1 MPGRSNAGMID
12 LRPVAYVNGV
22 LLVALGLAML
32 VPMAA
37 DMVAGNGHWK
47 VFAQSAIITTAI
59 GGLMALASANGVS
72 ASLSIRQTFVL
83 TTLVW
88 VLLPLFGALPFMLGI
103 TDATAADAVFEAM
116 SGFTTTGATV
126 FVGLETLPA
135 GLLLWRGIMQWLGGI
150 GIIVM
155 AMVFLPELKVGGMQ
169 VFRSEAF
176 ETMGKI
182 LPRAA
187 EIARG
192 ISVIYIGLTLACALG
207 YLAAGM
213 TGFDAAVHA
222 MTTVSTGGFA
232 NYDSSF
238 GDYGAAVHYIAILFM
253 LGSALPFVRF
263 VQLVGG
269 DARPLLRDSQV
280 RVFLAIVALATAV
293 LAVTVTLRFG
303 GFDERVVREALFN
316 VASIITGT
324 GFAMVDYMGWG
335 EFAIT
340 LIFFLGLIGGCAG
353 STSCSVKVFR
363 YQILFASIRAEIRRL
378 QMPRGVFTP
387 RFEGRPLTDEVLDA
401 VMAFF
406 GTFVLSLGLFTVAL
420 NLAGLDALTAVSGA
434 ATALAN
440 IGPGLG
446 EIIGPAGNFA
456 PLSDTAK
463 WILTLAMLVGR
474 LELMVVLVLFTAR
487 FWRD

>member
-1 MPGRSNAGMID
+1 MID
-12 LRPVAYVNGV
+12 LRPVAYVNGL
-22 LLVALGLAML
+22 LLVALGFTMLGPLLADL
-32 VPMAA
+32 LT
-37 DMVAGNGHWK
+37 GNGHWP
-47 VFAQSAIITTAI
+47 VFAQSAIITVLV
-59 GGLMALASANGVS
+59 GGLVALSSANGVS
-72 ASLSIRQTFVL
+72 EALNIRQTFVL
-83 TTLVW
+83 TTSVW
-88 VLLPLFGALPFMLGI
+88 VLLPLFGALPFMLGQ
-103 TDATAADAVFEAM
+103 TASPPVDAVFEAM
-116 SGFTTTGATV
+116 SGFTTTGSTV
-126 FVGLETLPA
+126 LVGLDDMPA

-150 GIIVM
+150 GMIVM

-192 ISVIYIGLTLACALG
+192 ISVIYVGMTVACALA
-207 YLAAGM
+207 YMAAGKNP
-213 TGFDAAVHA
+213 FDAVVHA

-238 GDYGAAVHYIAILFM
+238 GAFGAGAHYVAVIFM
-253 LGSALPFVRF
+253 LGSALPYVRYVQFVA
-263 VQLVGG
+263 G
-269 DARPLLRDSQV
+269 DVRPLFLDSQI
-280 RVFLAIVALATAV
+280 RTFLAIIGLSTLVV
-293 LAVTVTLRFG
+293 SFTVTLRSG
-303 GFDERVVREALFN
+303 GFDELIFREALFN
-316 VASIITGT
+316 VTSIVTGT
-324 GFAMVDYMGWG
+324 GFASVDYMSWG

-340 LIFFLGLIGGCAG
+340 LIFFLGLVGGCAG

-363 YQILFASIRAEIRRL
+363 YQILFASIKAEIRQL
-378 QMPRGVFTP
+378 HSPHGIFTP
-387 RFEGRPLTDEVLDA
+387 RFEGRPLTNEVLDA

-406 GTFVLSLGLFTVAL
+406 GTFVLSLGVFAVAL
-420 NLAGLDALTAVSGA
+420 NLAGLDALTSISGA

-446 EIIGPAGNFA
+446 PIIGPAGNFA

-474 LELMVVLVLFTAR
+474 LEMMVVLVLFTSR
-487 FWRD
+487 FWRV

>member
-1 MPGRSNAGMID
+1 MID
-12 LRPVAYVNGV
+12 LRPVAYVNGL
-22 LLVALGLAML
+22 LLVALGFTMLGPMLADL
-32 VPMAA
+32 
-37 DMVAGNGHWK
+37 VAGNGHWK
-47 VFAQSAIITTAI
+47 VFAQSAIITVLV
-59 GGLMALASANGVS
+59 GGLVALSSANAVS
-72 ASLSIRQTFVL
+72 EGLTIRQTFVL

-88 VLLPLFGALPFMLGI
+88 VLLPVFGALPFVLG
-103 TDATAADAVFEAM
+103 ATQAPLVDAVFESV

-126 FVGLETLPA
+126 FVGLDTLPE
-135 GLLLWRGIMQWLGGI
+135 GILLWRGIIQWLGGI

-192 ISVIYIGLTLACALG
+192 ISVIYVGMTVACALA
-207 YLAAGM
+207 YMAAGKPA
-213 TGFDAAVHA
+213 FDAVVHS
-222 MTTVSTGGFA
+222 MSTVSTGGFA

-238 GDYGAAVHYIAILFM
+238 GQYGAAVHYIAVVFM
-253 LGSALPFVRF
+253 IGSALPYVRF
-263 VQLVGG
+263 VQLAAG
-269 DARPLLRDSQV
+269 DGAPLLHDSQI
-280 RVFLAIVALATAV
+280 RVFLSIVALAT
-293 LAVTVTLRFG
+293 LALAITVTLREG
-303 GFDERVVREALFN
+303 AFDELVFREALFN
-316 VASIITGT
+316 ATSIITGT
-324 GFAMVDYMGWG
+324 GFASVDYMGWG

-363 YQILFASIRAEIRRL
+363 YQILFASIKAEIRRL
-378 QMPRGVFTP
+378 HSPHGIFVP
-387 RFEGRPLTDEVLDA
+387 RFEGRPLSDDVLDA

-420 NLAGLDALTAVSGA
+420 NLSGLDTMTAVSGA

-440 IGPGLG
+440 VGPGLG
-446 EIIGPAGNFA
+446 PIIGPAGNFA
-456 PLSDTAK
+456 PLNDTAK
-463 WILTLAMLVGR
+463 WLLTLAMLFGR
-474 LELMVVLVLFTAR
+474 LELMVVLVLFTSR

>member
-1 MPGRSNAGMID
+1 MID
-12 LRPVAYVNGV
+12 LRPVAYVNGL
-22 LLVALGLAML
+22 LLVALGLTMIAPML
-32 VPMAA
+32 A
-37 DMVAGNGHWK
+37 DLAAGNGHWL
-47 VFAQSAIITTAI
+47 VFAQSAIITGALGVLVAI
-59 GGLMALASANGVS
+59 ASADGVTE
-72 ASLSIRQTFVL
+72 ALTIRQTFVL
-83 TTLVW
+83 TTTVW
-88 VLLPLFGALPFMLGI
+88 LLLPLFGALPFMLG
-103 TDATAADAVFEAM
+103 ATGASAADAVFEAM

-126 FVGLETLPA
+126 FVGLETLPE

-176 ETMGKI
+176 ETLGKI

-192 ISVIYIGLTLACALG
+192 ISVIYVGMTVACALG
-207 YLAAGM
+207 YLAAGKPA
-213 TGFDAAVHA
+213 FDAVVHA

-238 GDYGAAVHYIAILFM
+238 GQYGAAVHYVAIVFM
-253 LGSALPFVRF
+253 LGSALPYVRF

-269 DARPLLRDSQV
+269 DARPLFRDSQV
-280 RVFLAIVALATAV
+280 RVFFAVVGLAT
-293 LAVTVTLRFG
+293 LLLGLTVALRFG
-303 GFDERVVREALFN
+303 RFDELVLREALFN

-324 GFAMVDYMGWG
+324 GLAMVDYMDWG

-363 YQILFASIRAEIRRL
+363 YQILFASIRAEIRRIHSPHGL
-378 QMPRGVFTP
+378 FTP
-387 RFEGRPLTDEVLDA
+387 RFEGRPLTVEVLDA

-406 GTFVLSLGLFTVAL
+406 GTFVLSLGLFAVAL
-420 NLAGLDALTAVSGA
+420 NLTGLDALTAVSGA

>member
-1 MPGRSNAGMID
+1 MID
-12 LRPVAYVNGV
+12 LRPVAYVNGL
-22 LLVALGLAML
+22 LLVALGFTMLGPLLADL
-32 VPMAA
+32 VT
-37 DMVAGNGHWK
+37 GNGHWP
-47 VFAQSAIITTAI
+47 VFAQSAIITVLV
-59 GGLMALASANGVS
+59 GGLVALSSANGVS
-72 ASLSIRQTFVL
+72 EALNIRQTFVL
-83 TTLVW
+83 TTSVW
-88 VLLPLFGALPFMLGI
+88 VLLPLFGALPFMLGQ
-103 TDATAADAVFEAM
+103 TDSPPVDAVFEAM
-116 SGFTTTGATV
+116 SGFTTTGSTV
-126 FVGLETLPA
+126 LVGLDDMPA

-150 GIIVM
+150 GMIVM

-192 ISVIYIGLTLACALG
+192 ISVIYVGMTVACALA
-207 YLAAGM
+207 YMTAGKNP
-213 TGFDAAVHA
+213 FDAVVHA

-238 GDYGAAVHYIAILFM
+238 GAFGAGAHYVAVIFM
-253 LGSALPFVRF
+253 LGSALPYVRYVQFVA
-263 VQLVGG
+263 G
-269 DARPLLRDSQV
+269 DVRPLFLDSQI
-280 RVFLAIVALATAV
+280 RTFLAIIGLSTLVV
-293 LAVTVTLRFG
+293 SFTVTLRSG
-303 GFDERVVREALFN
+303 GFDELIFREALFN
-316 VASIITGT
+316 VTSIVTGT
-324 GFAMVDYMGWG
+324 GFASVDYMSWG

-340 LIFFLGLIGGCAG
+340 LIFFLGLVGGCAG

-363 YQILFASIRAEIRRL
+363 YQILFASIKAEIRQL
-378 QMPRGVFTP
+378 HSPHGIFTP
-387 RFEGRPLTDEVLDA
+387 RFEGRPLTNEVLDA

-406 GTFVLSLGLFTVAL
+406 GTFVLSLGVFAVAL
-420 NLAGLDALTAVSGA
+420 NLAGLDALTSISGA

-446 EIIGPAGNFA
+446 PIIGPAGNFA

-474 LELMVVLVLFTAR
+474 LEMMVVLVLFTSR
-487 FWRD
+487 FWRV

>member
-1 MPGRSNAGMID
+1 MID
-12 LRPVAYVNGV
+12 LRPVAYVNGL
-22 LLVALGLAML
+22 LLVALGFTMLGPLLADL
-32 VPMAA
+32 VT
-37 DMVAGNGHWK
+37 GNGHWP
-47 VFAQSAIITTAI
+47 VFAQSAIITVLV
-59 GGLMALASANGVS
+59 GGLVSLSSANGVS
-72 ASLSIRQTFVL
+72 EALNIRQTFVL
-83 TTLVW
+83 TTSVW
-88 VLLPLFGALPFMLGI
+88 VLLPLFGALPFMLGQ
-103 TDATAADAVFEAM
+103 TDSPPVDAVFEAM
-116 SGFTTTGATV
+116 SGFTTTGSTV
-126 FVGLETLPA
+126 MVGLDDMPA

-150 GIIVM
+150 GMIVM

-192 ISVIYIGLTLACALG
+192 ISVIYVGMTVACALA
-207 YLAAGM
+207 YMTAGKNP
-213 TGFDAAVHA
+213 FDAVVHA

-238 GDYGAAVHYIAILFM
+238 GAFGAGAHYVAVIFM
-253 LGSALPFVRF
+253 LGSALPYVRYVQFVA
-263 VQLVGG
+263 G
-269 DARPLLRDSQV
+269 DVRPLFLDSQI
-280 RVFLAIVALATAV
+280 RTFLAIIGLSTLVV
-293 LAVTVTLRFG
+293 SFTVTLRSG
-303 GFDERVVREALFN
+303 GFDELIFREALFN
-316 VASIITGT
+316 VTSIVTGT
-324 GFAMVDYMGWG
+324 GFASVDYMSWG

-340 LIFFLGLIGGCAG
+340 LIFFLGLVGGCAG

-363 YQILFASIRAEIRRL
+363 YQILFASIKAEIRQL
-378 QMPRGVFTP
+378 HSPHGIFTP
-387 RFEGRPLTDEVLDA
+387 RFEGRPLTNEVLDA

-406 GTFVLSLGLFTVAL
+406 GTFVLSLGVFAVAL
-420 NLAGLDALTAVSGA
+420 NLAGLDALTSISGA

-446 EIIGPAGNFA
+446 PIIGPAGNFA

-474 LELMVVLVLFTAR
+474 LEMMVVLVLFTSR
-487 FWRD
+487 FWRV

>member
-1 MPGRSNAGMID
+1 MFD
-12 LRPVAYVNGV
+12 LRPVAYVNGL
-22 LLVALGLAML
+22 LLVALGVAML
-32 VPMAA
+32 GPMLA
-37 DMVAGNGHWK
+37 DLTSGNDHWYA
-47 VFAQSAIITTAI
+47 FAFSALITIII
-59 GGLMALASANGVS
+59 GGLIALASSNAVTE
-72 ASLSIRQTFVL
+72 SLNIRQTFVL

-88 VLLPLFGALPFMLGI
+88 VLLPLFGALPFMLG
-103 TDATAADAVFEAM
+103 ATGARPVDAVFESI

-126 FVGLETLPA
+126 FTGLEHLPP
-135 GLLLWRGIMQWLGGI
+135 GLLLWRGIIQWLGGI

-192 ISVIYIGLTLACALG
+192 ISAIYVGLTVTCALC
-207 YLAAGM
+207 YMVAGQSA
-213 TGFDAAVHA
+213 FDAVVHA
-222 MTTVSTGGFA
+222 MTTLSTGGFA

-238 GDYGAAVHYIAILFM
+238 GGLDATAHYIAVVFM
-253 LGSALPFVRF
+253 LLSALPYVRY
-263 VQLVGG
+263 VQFYAG
-269 DARPLLRDSQV
+269 DPGPLWRDRQIHIFFILTVLST
-280 RVFLAIVALATAV
+280 LAIS
-293 LAVTVTLRFG
+293 LAVAFRMGTFTELVF
-303 GFDERVVREALFN
+303 REALFN
-316 VASIITGT
+316 VTSILTGT
-324 GFAMVDYMGWG
+324 GYASADYMRWG

-340 LIFFLGLIGGCAG
+340 LFFFLGLVGGCAG
-353 STSCSVKVFR
+353 STSCSIKIFR

-378 QMPRGVFTP
+378 HSPHGIFTP
-387 RFEGRPLTDEVLDA
+387 RFDDRPLTDDVIDA

-406 GTFVLSLGLFTVAL
+406 VTFILALGFFSVAL
-420 NLAGLDALTAVSGA
+420 SLAGLDALTAVSGA

-440 IGPGLG
+440 VGPGLG
-446 EIIGPAGNFA
+446 PIIGPAGNFSTL
-456 PLSDTAK
+456 PDSAK
-463 WILTLAMLVGR
+463 WILSLAMLVGR

>member
-1 MPGRSNAGMID
+1 MID
-12 LRPVAYVNGV
+12 LRPVAYVNGL
-22 LLVALGLAML
+22 LLVALGFTMLGPLLADL
-32 VPMAA
+32 
-37 DMVAGNGHWK
+37 VAGNGHWP
-47 VFAQSAIITTAI
+47 VFLQCAIITGLV
-59 GGLMALASANGVS
+59 GGLVALSSANGVS
-72 ASLSIRQTFVL
+72 EALNIRQTFVL
-83 TTLVW
+83 TTSVW
-88 VLLPLFGALPFMLGI
+88 VLLPLFGALPFILGP
-103 TDATAADAVFEAM
+103 TDASTVDAVFEAM
-116 SGFTTTGATV
+116 SGFTTTGSTV
-126 FVGLETLPA
+126 MVGLEELPA

-150 GIIVM
+150 GMIVM

-192 ISVIYIGLTLACALG
+192 ISVIYVGMTLACAAA
-207 YLAAGM
+207 YLVVGM
-213 TGFDAAVHA
+213 TPFDAVVHA

-238 GDYGAAVHYIAILFM
+238 GAFGAGAHYVAVIFM
-253 LGSALPFVRF
+253 LGSALPYVRYVQFVAGE
-263 VQLVGG
+263 V
-269 DARPLLRDSQV
+269 RPLFMDSQI
-280 RVFLAIVALATAV
+280 RTFLAIITLSTLVV
-293 LAVTVTLRFG
+293 SFTVTMRFG
-303 GFDERVVREALFN
+303 SFDELVFREALFN
-316 VASIITGT
+316 VTSIITGT
-324 GFAMVDYMGWG
+324 GYASVDYMTWG

-363 YQILFASIRAEIRRL
+363 YQILFASIKAEIRQL
-378 QMPRGVFTP
+378 HSPHGIFTP
-387 RFEGRPLTDEVLDA
+387 RFEGRPLTNEVLDA

-406 GTFVLSLGLFTVAL
+406 GTFVLSLGVFAVAL
-420 NLAGLDALTAVSGA
+420 NLTGLDALTSISGA

-446 EIIGPAGNFA
+446 PIIGPAGNFA
-456 PLSDTAK
+456 PLDDTAK
-463 WILTLAMLVGR
+463 WILTLAMLIGR
-474 LELMVVLVLFTAR
+474 LELMVVLVLFTLR

>member
-1 MPGRSNAGMID
+1 MID
-12 LRPVAYVNGV
+12 LRPVAYVNGL
-22 LLVALGLAML
+22 LLVALGFTMLGPMLADL
-32 VPMAA
+32 
-37 DMVAGNGHWK
+37 VAGNGHWK
-47 VFAQSAIITTAI
+47 VFAQSAIITVLV
-59 GGLMALASANGVS
+59 GGLVALSSANAVS
-72 ASLSIRQTFVL
+72 EGLTIRQTFVL

-88 VLLPLFGALPFMLGI
+88 VLLPVFGALPFVLG
-103 TDATAADAVFEAM
+103 ATQAPLVDAVFESV

-126 FVGLETLPA
+126 FVGLDTLPE
-135 GLLLWRGIMQWLGGI
+135 GILLWRGIIQWLGGI

-192 ISVIYIGLTLACALG
+192 ISVIYVGMTVACALA
-207 YLAAGM
+207 YMAAGKPA
-213 TGFDAAVHA
+213 FDAVVHA
-222 MTTVSTGGFA
+222 MTTASTGGFA

-238 GDYGAAVHYIAILFM
+238 GQYGAAVHYIAVVFM
-253 LGSALPFVRF
+253 IGSALPYVRF
-263 VQLVGG
+263 VQLAAG
-269 DARPLLRDSQV
+269 DGAPLLHDSQI
-280 RVFLAIVALATAV
+280 RVFLSIVALAT
-293 LAVTVTLRFG
+293 LALALTVTLREG
-303 GFDERVVREALFN
+303 AFDELVFREALFN
-316 VASIITGT
+316 ATSIITGT
-324 GFAMVDYMGWG
+324 GFASVDYMGWG

-363 YQILFASIRAEIRRL
+363 YQILFASIKAEIRRL
-378 QMPRGVFTP
+378 HSPHGIFVP
-387 RFEGRPLTDEVLDA
+387 RFEGRPLSDDVLDA

-420 NLAGLDALTAVSGA
+420 NLSGLDTMTAVSGA

-440 IGPGLG
+440 VGPGLG
-446 EIIGPAGNFA
+446 PIIGPAGNFA
-456 PLSDTAK
+456 PLNDTAK
-463 WILTLAMLVGR
+463 WLLTLAMLFGR
-474 LELMVVLVLFTAR
+474 LELMVVLVLFTSR